1 MVAGRIE
8 DPARSQS
15 LIQGLWLD
23 GAPLDTLG
31 RAAAELGRASG
42 VAGVSCAPARSE
54 RCAARED
61 AARALADALGDRP
74 LSVGPGRASDAKGFL
89 ARVGRPNVFLR
100 LSAGADAPAAALAW
114 ASAGQALHLAGLHAP
129 ARFDAA
135 LEGWLTGLEARA
147 AEGKDLPPALFGVDV
162 GRLERAFDSIAYQR
176 MDSAPTDSIRASYR
190 VLVGRVGWAVAAVC
204 RRKLSTALNG
214 RRFAALALKGAPR
227 LRLLV
232 SASPERLPELAAPE
246 TDLAVPYASAIALP
260 AVPTGRALEDAYDD
274 AKRLLDKLA
283 NYQIDLDVIAGEL
296 EEAP

>member
-8 DPARSQS
+8 NTARSQG

-89 ARVGRPNVFLR
+89 SRVGRPNVFLR
-100 LSAGADAPAAALAW
+100 LPPTSPASVMAWAAA
-114 ASAGQALHLAGLHAP
+114 GQPVHLAGLHAP
-129 ARFDAA
+129 ALFDAA
-135 LEGWLTGLEARA
+135 LDGWLAGLEARA
-147 AEGKDLPPALFGVDV
+147 ATGKDLPAAFFGVDV
-162 GRLERAFDSIAYQR
+162 GRLEHAFDSIAYQR
-176 MDSAPTDSIRASYR
+176 MNSAPTDSIRASYR

-214 RRFAALALKGAPR
+214 RRFAGLALKGAPR
-227 LRLLV
+227 PRLLL
-232 SASPERLPELAAPE
+232 SAPVERLAELTAPE
-246 TDLAVPYASAIALP
+246 TDLAVPYSAAVALP
-260 AVPTGRALEDAYDD
+260 TAPTGRALEDAYDD

-296 EEAP
+296 AEAP